1 MARGSRVS
9 IDLVGQDMM
18 APSNEARRRFFQQ
31 ALERVRHLAGVV
43 SAGFTSQLP
52 LSGDQ
57 DVYGVQFEK
66 DVDRGKA
73 GDMNP
78 FFRYAVTPG
87 YLEAMRIPLIR
98 GRLIDERDTS
108 EAQRY
113 CFDPQHCGAA
123 PAVVLISESFAKRK
137 FGSGDPIGQH
147 VRMGSATVAGHEGPW
162 ATIVGVVGDVKQS
175 SLAVNSEE
183 AIYVPSSQ
191 WFWGDTEMSL
201 VVRTRGDAP
210 ALAAA
215 VKNAIW
221 SVNKDQPIVRI
232 ATMERLVAM
241 SEARRR
247 FALVIFEAFALVAL
261 VLAATGIYGVLSG
274 SVTER
279 MREIGVRAALG
290 AKRGDILSLV
300 LRQGMLLAALGVC
313 SGLIGAMLASRALIT
328 LLFGISRVDPAT
340 YVGVI
345 TLLASV
351 AAIACWVPAWRA
363 AQVDPAITLRAE

>member
-1 MARGSRVS
+1 
-9 IDLVGQDMM
+9 
-18 APSNEARRRFFQQ
+18 
-31 ALERVRHLAGVV
+31 
-43 SAGFTSQLP
+43 
-52 LSGDQ
+52 
-57 DVYGVQFEK
+57 
-66 DVDRGKA
+66 
-73 GDMNP
+73 
-78 FFRYAVTPG
+78 
-87 YLEAMRIPLIR
+87 
-98 GRLIDERDTS
+98 
-108 EAQRY
+108 
-113 CFDPQHCGAA
+113 
-123 PAVVLISESFAKRK
+123 
-137 FGSGDPIGQH
+137 
-147 VRMGSATVAGHEGPW
+147 
-162 ATIVGVVGDVKQS
+162 
-175 SLAVNSEE
+175 
-183 AIYVPSSQ
+183 
-191 WFWGDTEMSL
+191 
-201 VVRTRGDAP
+201 
-210 ALAAA
+210 
-215 VKNAIW
+215 
-221 SVNKDQPIVRI
+221 
-232 ATMERLVAM
+232 M